1 MYVLDEPSTGL
12 HPADNEKLL
21 DSLKRLRDAG
31 NSVIVVEHDEDT
43 IRSADYLIDMGP
55 GSRRIRGRG
64 HRLRLSE
71 RNSERPEV
79 GHRNLPQSPGN
90 HGSAEPLT
98 ADRQKAPDQRGPG
111 T

>member
-55 GSRRIRGRG
+55 GSGESGGEVIASGSLKEILKDPKSVTGTYLSHPETTVQRNRSRR
-64 HRLRLSE
+64 
-71 RNSERPEV
+71 
-79 GHRNLPQSPGN
+79 
-90 HGSAEPLT
+90 SA
-98 ADRQKAPDQRGPG
+98 KSS
-111 T
+111 

>member
-55 GSRRIRGRG
+55 GSGESGGEVIASGSLKEILKDPSR
-64 HRLRLSE
+64 S
-71 RNSERPEV
+71 PELTSV
-79 GHRNLPQSPGN
+79 TRKPRFSGTAHG
-90 HGSAEPLT
+90 GSA
-98 ADRQKAPDQRGPG
+98 KSS
-111 T
+111 